1 MALDLQTMI
10 DKAAEGSTEKQRTA
24 AVATLLEDATRG
36 DLDQLLSE
44 VTDKFSAL
52 DDTDPTSED
61 QVLGLEYL
69 AAVAVAAKAAQKAAD
84 KRIDEVRAKRAD
96 LAAKVLGDTTADV
109 AADDTDPGV
118 EDSAEQGN
126 DTSTDGAETDT
137 EQRVEV
143 TEPVATDVAPAVE
156 AVSEPVAVAA
166 SAGKRF
172 NLANIQQKA
181 PAPTK
186 PAVTITASADVS
198 GYAGGQNLDYT
209 GLVAAAASKI
219 ESVTRAGVNT
229 SGSIA
234 QVHLD
239 FPDHLVASGANDAD
253 VIETAV
259 DQSKLAGGSIVAAG
273 GWCAP
278 SEVIYD
284 LVDLLADTKTGLISV
299 PEIQAKRGGIRTAMN
314 LGFAKVWAGN
324 AGLIQTDV
332 QANETPVLTPPVDA
346 PDEQPVAPQVTDL
359 SGLTDTDLLELMQDA
374 NRVGDDE
381 LYDAAVAEWDAR
393 SALDHSREDD
403 TETPSSLSEPAGGPV
418 ETDAQF
424 AGLDDAELI
433 AVMNDAINADD
444 DDLYRAAAAAEWA
457 RREGLTSAGRVRDE
471 AFWSRRWRRPAA
483 YGEPIRGGR
492 SQIPQR
498 GGDHPQR
505 TTNRFMPSGT
515 DLPDEY
521 QDLPGGSPIPFTPR
535 TAPMPTPEDME
546 RVLDKH
552 RHDSTVPNKSR
563 FPESWSD
570 QDVAGAIAI
579 TIQLPDRPV
588 QRFGTS
594 LVFERDVDGILVRAQ
609 VRTDSDPSIF
619 WSAYPP
625 KVVD

>member
-1 MALDLQTMI
+1 MI
-10 DKAAEGSTEKQRTA
+10 
-24 AVATLLEDATRG
+24 
-36 DLDQLLSE
+36 
-44 VTDKFSAL
+44 
-52 DDTDPTSED
+52 
-61 QVLGLEYL
+61 
-69 AAVAVAAKAAQKAAD
+69 
-84 KRIDEVRAKRAD
+84 
-96 LAAKVLGDTTADV
+96 
-109 AADDTDPGV
+109 
-118 EDSAEQGN
+118 
-126 DTSTDGAETDT
+126 
-137 EQRVEV
+137 
-143 TEPVATDVAPAVE
+143 
-156 AVSEPVAVAA
+156 
-166 SAGKRF
+166 
-172 NLANIQQKA
+172 
-181 PAPTK
+181 
-186 PAVTITASADVS
+186 
-198 GYAGGQNLDYT
+198 
-209 GLVAAAASKI
+209 
-219 ESVTRAGVNT
+219 
-229 SGSIA
+229 
-234 QVHLD
+234 
-239 FPDHLVASGANDAD
+239 
-253 VIETAV
+253 
-259 DQSKLAGGSIVAAG
+259 
-273 GWCAP
+273 C
-278 SEVIYD
+278 D
-284 LVDLLADTKTGLISV
+284 LVDLLAGRKTGLLSV